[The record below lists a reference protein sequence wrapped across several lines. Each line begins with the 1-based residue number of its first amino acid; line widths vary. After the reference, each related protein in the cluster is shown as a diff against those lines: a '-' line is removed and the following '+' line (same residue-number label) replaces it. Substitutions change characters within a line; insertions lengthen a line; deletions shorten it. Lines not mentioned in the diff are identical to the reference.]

1 MRLNDLT
8 GKKYGRLE
16 VLLRAV
22 SDSKKAMWLCHCDC
36 GEEKTVRS
44 DHLMSGRVV
53 SCGCYVREVASQN
66 NRRHGMSK
74 TRIYRIWRDMIN
86 RCHYEK
92 YPERHLYGGRGIIV
106 CDRWRDSFD
115 AFFADMGDA
124 PAGMSIDRFPDTN
137 GNYEPGNCR
146 WATAKQQANNRRK
159 PKALGHQQMAEA
171 T

>member
-16 VLLRAV
+16 VLLRAA
-22 SDSKKAMWLCHCDC
+22 SGSKRPMWLCRCEC
-36 GEEKTVRS
+36 GTEKAIRA
-44 DHLMSGRVV
+44 DHLVAGKVV
-53 SCGCYVREVASQN
+53 SCGCYVREVVAQKA
-66 NRRHGMSK
+66 RRHGMSK

-92 YPERHLYGGRGIIV
+92 YPERHLYGGRGIVV
-106 CDRWRDSFD
+106 CDRWRESFD

-124 PAGMSIDRFPDTN
+124 PDGMSIDRFPDTN

-159 PKALGHQQMAEA
+159 PKARVRQQLAE
-171 T
+171 TM